1 MVSPVP
7 QTTALCTFTP
17 RRQLLN
23 IRIMAM
29 VVQVKSMRR
38 MELDPLILR
47 WKKTTRA
54 LKIHEQKYGKYITDM
69 LERRTDAE
77 LALFKDP
84 VEAAAFFCLV
94 DVLMR
99 TSDKNSPG
107 LSSSLPLSRQ
117 QPIIADMPAGQM
129 SG

>member
-1 MVSPVP
+1 
-7 QTTALCTFTP
+7 
-17 RRQLLN
+17 
-23 IRIMAM
+23 
-29 VVQVKSMRR
+29 

-54 LKIHEQKYGKYITDM
+54 LKIHEQHHGKYITDI

-77 LALFKDP
+77 LAFFRDP

-94 DVLMR
+94 DVVMR

-107 LSSSLPLSRQ
+107 LSSPLPLSRQ
-117 QPIIADMPAGQM
+117 QPITADIPG
-129 SG
+129 G